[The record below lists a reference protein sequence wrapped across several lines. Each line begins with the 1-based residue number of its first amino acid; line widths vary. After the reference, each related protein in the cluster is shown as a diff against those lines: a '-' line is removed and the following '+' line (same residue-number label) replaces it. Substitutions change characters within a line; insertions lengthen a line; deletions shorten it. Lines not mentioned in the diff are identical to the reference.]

1 MRGSSEHPAVSGD
14 RQALIRLA
22 CGSVDY
28 EAIEFE
34 LNGLATGPDPMV
46 VVSGSTWRLVNPNE
60 AWRFLA
66 GHLLTADAVRQFL
79 LVAAEALGERD
90 PLDDLTGDARFLAQ
104 LRGVGRRHSRAL
116 RRGVARTLALL
127 CTHDS
132 GVPLS
137 GGRDSGDLARRCVG
151 ELFDTAGNPDTSIA
165 AGVRRLVELGEVLPM
180 LAEAAPDE
188 FVSAVERT
196 LQPAS
201 EAAGLWFTDACDD
214 LSVAGA
220 SSPHTPLLFSLEV
233 LAWLPDHLAD
243 VANILL
249 QLEVLD
255 PGGRLANRPAET
267 FSAIFS
273 SWAPQTGVGHQHRL
287 EVLKGLHNQVRAG
300 HDCGRM
306 AAAVRLLAALLAPNG
321 STVMSSTPPQ
331 IRDYQAPPENITG
344 RDAYAYEENVRE
356 LLVELT
362 EHRVRE
368 HRDPDGMLEVLQAP
382 GGVTTATSL
391 PPASRDRLWTLFE
404 EAASEFAPEDLA
416 VVRQRLEGLVR
427 LHKQH
432 ANAGWALPA
441 DEADRVAGIAA
452 QIAAGLRMPDDLVE
466 RHLWLFD
473 KYHPDLDH
481 EAPRVDDLAA
491 YEGRLLARRAAA
503 VSEVIQSESLS
514 GLYRLAAH
522 AAADGRGAPVGV
534 IGEALEEL
542 ESRPPDDTDNAEQY
556 PLPEDVEAR
565 LLEALDLSFD
575 DASNSQ
581 NAQREAAIARGY
593 FAARFRRIRRVT
605 GNGWG
610 WLRGLLHSED
620 VTAAQQARLIELTRE
635 HPQAWQQAEALG
647 PAPLEEY
654 WRLMTW
660 YGLGH
665 DFDHV
670 EDVALGLLSVGRAA
684 DTVELLTA
692 YRDDTALSPDRRAEL
707 AIDALE
713 ALAALASTAA
723 APTAGAIDG
732 GWRITQLLDY
742 LAQHHPLTRDNLDEP
757 LLGRL
762 TQLEIDH
769 ASVRDLDQPAPFI
782 HNRMSLDPHTF
793 VDVVRL
799 ARPEVYDHRPDLGTD
814 RGTSPVRPPQ
824 WRMSRSSASRIL
836 HSWQRP
842 PGIDDAGALD
852 RHRMQAWIAEAQRLL
867 DEQGL
872 RDIGDRHIGRVL
884 AAVPADPTDGIA
896 PPIAVRD
903 LLEEGQRQQ
912 FEDGLGSGL
921 LFGPTGS
928 RGGFVSELVADSRR
942 SQQRTERDAA
952 TIAAHWPKTAR
963 LLRQVA
969 RGHAQ
974 EARSWEDDPNPLD

>member
-1 MRGSSEHPAVSGD
+1 
-14 RQALIRLA
+14 
-22 CGSVDY
+22 
-28 EAIEFE
+28 
-34 LNGLATGPDPMV
+34 
-46 VVSGSTWRLVNPNE
+46 
-60 AWRFLA
+60 
-66 GHLLTADAVRQFL
+66 
-79 LVAAEALGERD
+79 
-90 PLDDLTGDARFLAQ
+90 
-104 LRGVGRRHSRAL
+104 
-116 RRGVARTLALL
+116 
-127 CTHDS
+127 
-132 GVPLS
+132 
-137 GGRDSGDLARRCVG
+137 
-151 ELFDTAGNPDTSIA
+151 
-165 AGVRRLVELGEVLPM
+165 
-180 LAEAAPDE
+180 
-188 FVSAVERT
+188 
-196 LQPAS
+196 
-201 EAAGLWFTDACDD
+201 
-214 LSVAGA
+214 
-220 SSPHTPLLFSLEV
+220 
-233 LAWLPDHLAD
+233 
-243 VANILL
+243 
-249 QLEVLD
+249 
-255 PGGRLANRPAET
+255 
-267 FSAIFS
+267 
-273 SWAPQTGVGHQHRL
+273 
-287 EVLKGLHNQVRAG
+287 
-300 HDCGRM
+300 
-306 AAAVRLLAALLAPNG
+306 
-321 STVMSSTPPQ
+321 
-331 IRDYQAPPENITG
+331 
-344 RDAYAYEENVRE
+344 
-356 LLVELT
+356 
-362 EHRVRE
+362 
-368 HRDPDGMLEVLQAP
+368 
-382 GGVTTATSL
+382 
-391 PPASRDRLWTLFE
+391 
-404 EAASEFAPEDLA
+404 
-416 VVRQRLEGLVR
+416 
-427 LHKQH
+427 
-432 ANAGWALPA
+432 
-441 DEADRVAGIAA
+441 
-452 QIAAGLRMPDDLVE
+452 MPDDLVE

-793 VDVVRL
+793 VDVVRF

-814 RGTSPVRPPQ
+814 RGTPPVRPPQ
-824 WRMSRSSASRIL
+824 
-836 HSWQRP
+836 
-842 PGIDDAGALD
+842 
-852 RHRMQAWIAEAQRLL
+852 
-867 DEQGL
+867 
-872 RDIGDRHIGRVL
+872 
-884 AAVPADPTDGIA
+884 
-896 PPIAVRD
+896 
-903 LLEEGQRQQ
+903 
-912 FEDGLGSGL
+912 
-921 LFGPTGS
+921 
-928 RGGFVSELVADSRR
+928 
-942 SQQRTERDAA
+942 
-952 TIAAHWPKTAR
+952 
-963 LLRQVA
+963 
-969 RGHAQ
+969 
-974 EARSWEDDPNPLD
+974 